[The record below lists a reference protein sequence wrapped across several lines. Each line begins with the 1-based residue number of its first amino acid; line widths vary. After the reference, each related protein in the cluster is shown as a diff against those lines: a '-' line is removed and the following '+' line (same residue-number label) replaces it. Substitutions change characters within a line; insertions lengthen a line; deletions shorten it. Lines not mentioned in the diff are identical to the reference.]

1 MEIIATGLSDLLI
14 IKPKVFEDNRGYFFE
29 SYNRNKFLDHGLEYH
44 FVQDNESLSTYGI
57 IRGLHYQLA
66 PYAQA
71 KLIRVIYGKVYDVA
85 VDLRENSPSYGQ
97 WYGSELSGEN
107 KKQMLVPRGFA
118 HGFSVLSDKAI
129 VFYKCDNFYHPDS
142 ERGINYKDPDLN
154 IDWQVNPENAVVSAK
169 DKVLPDFAHADMN
182 FSI

>member
-1 MEIIATGLSDLLI
+1 MQTIETGLPGLII

-29 SYNRNKFLDHGLEYH
+29 SFNKKRFTNQALEYD

-66 PYAQA
+66 PYAQT
-71 KLIRVIYGKVYDVA
+71 KLMRVIYGKIYDVA
-85 VDLRENSPSYGQ
+85 VDLRENSPTYRQ
-97 WYGSELSGEN
+97 WYGKELSSEN
-107 KKQMLVPRGFA
+107 KEQLLIPQGFA

-129 VFYKCDNFYHPDS
+129 VFYKCNNFYQPES
-142 ERGINYKDPDLN
+142 ERGINYKDPTLN
-154 IDWQVNPENAVVSAK
+154 IDWQVDPDQAIVSAK
-169 DKVLPDFAHADMN
+169 DKVLPDFKEAEMN

>member
-1 MEIIATGLSDLLI
+1 MI

-29 SYNRNKFLDHGLEYH
+29 SYNRNKFLDHGLEYR

-154 IDWQVNPENAVVSAK
+154 IDWQVNPENAVVSTK